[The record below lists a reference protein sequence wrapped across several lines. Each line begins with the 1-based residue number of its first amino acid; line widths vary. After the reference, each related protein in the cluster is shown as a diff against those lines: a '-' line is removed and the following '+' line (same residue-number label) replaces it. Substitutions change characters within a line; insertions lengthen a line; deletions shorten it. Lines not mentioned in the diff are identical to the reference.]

1 MWAEQALRRVAFW
14 GVGAK
19 NACNNLVLEIISSS
33 CFHLIFMFV
42 FGKGILNHN
51 FF

>member
-1 MWAEQALRRVAFW
+1 MGGASAARGGLL